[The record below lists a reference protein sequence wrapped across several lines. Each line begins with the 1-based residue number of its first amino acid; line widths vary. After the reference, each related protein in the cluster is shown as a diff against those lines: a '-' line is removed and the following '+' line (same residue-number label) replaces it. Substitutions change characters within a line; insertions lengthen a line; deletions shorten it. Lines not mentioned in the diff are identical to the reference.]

1 MSDTPPYARRARRQA
16 RLMRIA
22 NVLMRR
28 VLALPFETPI
38 SRRLMLLTFTG
49 RKSGRTYR
57 QPVSHVAEGDVLL
70 TPGGGRWKLNLVDG
84 QPIRVR
90 LRGRV
95 VLAVP
100 ELVGD
105 PVEVERLLGRMM
117 SLNPRLASFIPLIEK
132 NREVDTGRLRAA
144 VGSRLPHRAL
154 DDRVACED
162 PRLGPAGRAMARSER
177 GGGYAGRSIYRR
189 SIVPNRARP

>member
-1 MSDTPPYARRARRQA
+1 MSDTPTYVRRARRQA

-57 QPVSHVAEGDVLL
+57 QPVSYVADGDVLL
-70 TPGGGRWKLNLVDG
+70 TPGGGKWKLNLVDG
-84 QPIRVR
+84 QPISVR
-90 LRGRV
+90 LRGRD
-95 VLAVP
+95 VLAIP

-117 SLNPRLASFIPLIEK
+117 SLNPRLASFVPFIEK
-132 NREVDTGRLRAA
+132 DREIDTGRLRAA
-144 VGSRLPHRAL
+144 IDHGFRIVRWTIASPAETRGSVLK
-154 DDRVACED
+154 DRHVT
-162 PRLGPAGRAMARSER
+162 
-177 GGGYAGRSIYRR
+177 
-189 SIVPNRARP
+189 